1 MKEKALQKGYQTS
14 PCLGYTAVGHG
25 KPFVINESEYAIVS
39 YIMDLY
45 DNQNLDETAIARRC
59 NDLGYRTKRGNLFE
73 RRSVDRIL
81 GNPFYC
87 GTVVWNGVE
96 FEGSHEVRLSRDGMK
111 NVRS

>member
-1 MKEKALQKGYQTS
+1 M
-14 PCLGYTAVGHG
+14 
-25 KPFVINESEYAIVS
+25 INESEYAIVS

-45 DNQNLDETAIARRC
+45 DNQNLDETAFARRC
-59 NDLGYRTKRGNLFE
+59 NDLGYRTKRGKLFE

-87 GTVVWNGVE
+87 GTVSGTEWNLKEAMRYVFPGN
-96 FEGSHEVRLSRDGMK
+96 GMK

>member
-1 MKEKALQKGYQTS
+1 
-14 PCLGYTAVGHG
+14 CLGYTAVGHG
-25 KPFVINESEYAIVS
+25 KPYVINEAEYAIVS

-59 NDLGYRTKRGNLFE
+59 NDLGYRTKRGKLFE

-87 GTVVWNGVE
+87 GTVVWNGV
-96 FEGSHEVRLSRDGMK
+96 
-111 NVRS
+111 